1 MSVNDSG
8 SRKSAIL
15 LMALGEDRAAAVL
28 SALDQTEVEALGVA
42 MTKLSQVSKEELA
55 EVMAEFRAETEQL
68 SALHLDS
75 GGYVRAVLQK
85 ALGTEQAS
93 GLLEEILRAEMPRG
107 GISRLNRLES
117 NEVVELVRDEHP
129 QIIATLLVHLDRLK
143 AAEILE
149 GLPAR
154 LRTDVVLRV
163 ATFGGVQPTALK
175 ELTEVLSETL
185 SGDGLKRSRLGGVR
199 TAAEIVNLMSTA
211 QEEEVLEQVRD
222 TDEALAQKIVDEM
235 FVFDNLLD
243 VDDRSMQRLL
253 KDVDSE
259 SLVTA
264 LKGAT
269 PELREHFLKNMS
281 QRAAETLRE
290 DLELRGPVRVSQVEA
305 EQKAIL
311 QIVRGLAD
319 SGEIVV
325 SSPGSDELV
334 S

>member
-1 MSVNDSG
+1 MSDIG
-8 SRKSAIL
+8 ARKSAIL

-28 SALDQTEVEALGVA
+28 GALDTGEVEALGLA
-42 MTKLSQVSKEELA
+42 MARLAQVSKEELA
-55 EVMAEFRAETEQL
+55 DVMAEFRDETEQL
-68 SALHLDS
+68 SVLHLDS
-75 GGYVRAVLQK
+75 GSYVRAVLQK
-85 ALGTEQAS
+85 ALGSDHAS
-93 GLLEEILRAEMPRG
+93 GLLDEIMRSEVPRG
-107 GISRLNRLES
+107 GIARLNRLES
-117 NEVVELVRDEHP
+117 VEIIELVRDEHP

-175 ELTEVLSETL
+175 ELTDVLTEML

-211 QEEEVLEQVRD
+211 QEEDVLSQVRD

-235 FVFDNLLD
+235 FVFENLLD

-253 KDVDSE
+253 KDIESE
-259 SLVTA
+259 SLIVA

-269 PELREHFLKNMS
+269 PELREKFFANMS

-311 QIVRGLAD
+311 LIVRGLSDA
-319 SGEIVV
+319 GEIVIAT
-325 SSPGSDELV
+325 PGADELV
-334 S
+334 G

>member
-1 MSVNDSG
+1 MSDTG
-8 SRKSAIL
+8 ARKGAIL

-28 SALDQTEVEALGVA
+28 GALDTGEVEALGLA
-42 MTKLSQVSKEELA
+42 MARLSQVSKEELA
-55 EVMAEFRAETEQL
+55 AVMAEFRDETEQL
-68 SALHLDS
+68 SVLHLDS

-85 ALGTEQAS
+85 ALGSDHAS
-93 GLLEEILRAEMPRG
+93 GLLDEILRSEMPRG
-107 GISRLNRLES
+107 GIARLNRLDSVEI
-117 NEVVELVRDEHP
+117 VELIRDEHP
-129 QIIATLLVHLDRLK
+129 QIIATLLIHLDRLK

-163 ATFGGVQPTALK
+163 ATFGGVQPTALA
-175 ELTEVLSETL
+175 ELTDVLTEML

-199 TAAEIVNLMSTA
+199 TAAEIVNLMSTS
-211 QEEEVLEQVRD
+211 QEEEVLTQVRD

-235 FVFDNLLD
+235 FVFENLLD

-253 KDVDSE
+253 KDVDND
-259 SLVTA
+259 SLIVA

-269 PELREHFLKNMS
+269 PELREKFFGNMS
-281 QRAAETLRE
+281 QRAAEALRE

-311 QIVRGLAD
+311 QVVRGLAD
-319 SGEIVV
+319 AGEIVI
-325 SSPGSDELV
+325 SAPGADELV
-334 S
+334 G

>member
-1 MSVNDSG
+1 MSDAG
-8 SRKSAIL
+8 ARKSAIL

-28 SALDQTEVEALGVA
+28 GALDTSEMEALGLA
-42 MTKLSQVSKEELA
+42 MARLSQVSKEELA
-55 EVMAEFRAETEQL
+55 DVMAEFRSETEQL

-85 ALGTEQAS
+85 ALGSDHAS
-93 GLLEEILRAEMPRG
+93 GLLDEIMRSEAPRG
-107 GISRLNRLES
+107 GIARLNRLDSAEI
-117 NEVVELVRDEHP
+117 VELIRDEHP
-129 QIIATLLVHLDRLK
+129 QIIATLLIHLDRLK

-149 GLPAR
+149 GLPVR

-175 ELTEVLSETL
+175 ELTDVLTEML

-211 QEEEVLEQVRD
+211 QEEEVLTQVRD

-235 FVFDNLLD
+235 FVFENLLD

-253 KDVDSE
+253 KDIDNDS
-259 SLVTA
+259 LIVA

-269 PELREHFLKNMS
+269 PELREKFFGNMS

-319 SGEIVV
+319 AGEIVIA
-325 SSPGSDELV
+325 SPGADELV
-334 S
+334 G